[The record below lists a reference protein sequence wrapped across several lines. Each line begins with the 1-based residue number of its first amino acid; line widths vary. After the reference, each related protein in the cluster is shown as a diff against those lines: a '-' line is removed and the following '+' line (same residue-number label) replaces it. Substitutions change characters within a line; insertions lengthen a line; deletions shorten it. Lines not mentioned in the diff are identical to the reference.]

1 MVDNLF
7 RKEYGNIVS
16 FLTSKFGF
24 NFLESAQDITQ
35 DTLLLAFEKWKE
47 DGVPNNPKGWLLTVA
62 KNKAINFVKRE
73 SKSQALKTSQLKDQD
88 VFTYDITLHQQ
99 IEDGMLEMIFRCCS
113 NSIKI
118 ESQII
123 LVLNI
128 LGGFSRK
135 ELASALV
142 LEEETIKKRLYRAK
156 KKIRENDK
164 LFQTPN
170 IEKSADRLNSVL
182 NSLYL
187 LFNQGYNSTSNENL
201 IRKDICTEALRLTQ
215 LLSNFY
221 DKEYRVRALLALMCF
236 HIARFESRIDDKG
249 AIVLFKDQDRTLWS
263 RELINKGIVEL
274 SAASEGQILSSY
286 HLEAGIALQHCIAN
300 SYESTDW
307 ETIKHLYLQ
316 LYNFKSSPVIKLN
329 LAVVEGITEGPKKA
343 IEILEELKN
352 KSKRLSKYYLLYAS
366 LGEFYKQ
373 LNRNEDAKINF
384 KQAIELTHNQ
394 KEKEL
399 LLKKINE

>member
-1 MVDNLF
+1 M
-7 RKEYGNIVS
+7 
-16 FLTSKFGF
+16 TSKFGF